1 MALALREVQRMAA
14 QGREVVAGLKAE
26 NTEDRTHGNSS

>member
-1 MALALREVQRMAA
+1 MALALGKVQRMAA
-14 QGREVVAGLKAE
+14 QGGKVVAGLQAE